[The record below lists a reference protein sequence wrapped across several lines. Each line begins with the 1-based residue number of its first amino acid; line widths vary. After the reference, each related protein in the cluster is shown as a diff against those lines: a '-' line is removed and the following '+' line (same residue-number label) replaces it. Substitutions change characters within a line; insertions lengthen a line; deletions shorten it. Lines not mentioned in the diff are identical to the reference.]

1 MAATICLPK
10 HFICSTFV
18 PDFTPGPENSVLQTF
33 DEKRGRLE
41 TGNSF
46 FRSIDVGTIQNSISV
61 KSEWL
66 ENIGGSIFVP
76 TLEASNTV
84 RVRLTVTDGSALETF
99 LANQLFGVSTWSLD
113 GRAAL
118 ASQIDASSLLIEMG
132 KTDTQQPWPLAST
145 AMFQGTFI
153 TTNLSGAEG
162 GPITIPTS
170 SIRTG
175 PIHAFILINFSEINS
190 SVGTMAEIN
199 EMREWRNVV
208 GGSPLEFDWACRLD
222 PVQGSTCF
230 DPETVASNFCD
241 TGL

>member
-18 PDFTPGPENSVLQTF
+18 PDFTPGPENSVLQAF
-33 DEKRGRLE
+33 DEKRGRLQ

-46 FRSIDVGTIQNSISV
+46 FRSINVGTSQNSISV
-61 KSEWL
+61 RSEWL
-66 ENIGGSIFVP
+66 EDIGGSVFVP

-84 RVRLTVTDGSALETF
+84 RVRLTVTDGSATETF
-99 LANQLFGVSTWSLD
+99 LANQFFGVSTWSLD
-113 GRAAL
+113 GRGVL
-118 ASQIDASSLLIEMG
+118 ASQVNASSLLIRMG
-132 KTDTQQPWPLAST
+132 KTDTQQPWPVAST
-145 AMFQGTFI
+145 AMFQGTFVA
-153 TTNLSGAEG
+153 TNLSGGEG
-162 GPITIPTS
+162 GPTTIPTS

-175 PIHAFILINFSEINS
+175 PIHSFILINFSEINS
-190 SVGTMAEIN
+190 SVGTLIEIN
-199 EMREWRNVV
+199 ATREWRNVV
-208 GGSPLEFDWACRLD
+208 GGSANEFDWGDRLD